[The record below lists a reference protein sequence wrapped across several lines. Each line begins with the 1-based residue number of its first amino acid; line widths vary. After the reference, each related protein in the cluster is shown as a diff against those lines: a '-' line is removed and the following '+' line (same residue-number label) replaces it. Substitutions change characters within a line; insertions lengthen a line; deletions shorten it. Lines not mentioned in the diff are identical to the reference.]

1 MAGRLPPRDRQ
12 ARVPARIRPRP
23 VQGGARTR
31 PRPAAAHA
39 LPRHRQAE
47 AAARR
52 LRHRRV
58 RLPRHLRTVP
68 GQRRA
73 RDGLFVGHVRL
84 RRHRAADGVLH
95 LRPGAVPRPR
105 PRLLFRFRG
114 GGPGAAAQ
122 HHAGGRRRPARAG
135 RARRGIPQRPRRLRR
150 PVLPAR
156 RRPGGRPRAGPGR
169 PARPLKE
176 PHHGAT
182 VSPQRNP
189 AKISIVVP
197 FRATGDHFEE
207 CLESLAGQTLRDV
220 EVLLVDEEPED
231 GADVGNAAVAKEF
244 AERDERFALLQ
255 ASGELSAADTG
266 VEQAKGRYLAFVEGE
281 DALPPYAC
289 ELMVGT
295 LEKTGSDLVGG
306 NVMYVDG
313 NQSRPSPLHA
323 APYAATMKSTHVTRH
338 PALLQ
343 DRTVCNKVFRR
354 AFWDAHR
361 FDLPATTHDAL
372 TAAQA
377 QVLASAVDVLDTT
390 VYHRRDRTG
399 TATRA
404 RHDPADITERMS
416 LITAVRKFLGDHA
429 PELLPFHDRYA
440 LDLDVRALILALP
453 EATWQERERLGEL
466 GAAYVETAGRQAAAG
481 LASIRR
487 LETYLLGERMLPE
500 LLEVVRFEE
509 AGLRNVPL
517 VRRGRVRQ
525 RWYAEYPFFEGA
537 KNDGVERDIPA
548 DVYDVTD
555 ELRLFADVDR
565 VEWDV
570 DTLIVEGHAH
580 FDRFDASSVSDSRI
594 RVWMR
599 DVKTGKEI
607 RLPVERIA
615 CPEATIRSDQPSVSY
630 DESGFSVRVEPE
642 YLLDGDEWRT
652 ATYELFAEVAA
663 QGRKAVQ
670 RLPATA
676 PAVRWTA
683 ARQVDEHV
691 AVQPAAGDDDVFV
704 VHVKR
709 AKAVVTRV
717 RRDGDVLELSGWTRR
732 ALGTGAAV
740 VAARRHGGGGA
751 EVRGEVTVRQS
762 SVLRMAGGTG
772 FDFTATLPMKSLVS
786 VPGDAGSPGR
796 PHLRDLIDWDIRL
809 TGEGGPMRLTVASN
823 VAAVRYLLPGGG
835 REFALTRTAFGNLRG
850 VERSVRPVVTKAEW
864 DEQGLLT
871 LSGDFAC
878 PKTKPDYFVLRR
890 RRSGDEHR
898 VPVTWD
904 GLRFTAAFTPATMTV
919 FGTDLPLSTGTW
931 DVLARAQTGEVSV
944 VVEREK
950 IPNLPEWH
958 RAGTHEFDVGVHQ
971 KDALFLRSRPG
982 LDEDERGARAQVL
995 LQQHDYPVYLRS
1007 PIADVAVFDSHGGT
1021 QYNCNPKAVYE
1032 ELMRR
1037 KPELECVWVSQDG
1050 QFAVDGK
1057 ARTVLSGSREH
1068 YRALARARYVVT
1080 NHGLPPWC
1088 AKREGQTF
1096 VQTWHGTPLKRL
1108 GYDLRDMPYRR
1119 TERFDL
1125 VEQEVARW
1133 DVLLSPSPFA
1143 TQTMRRAFRYEG
1155 EVLETGY
1162 PRNDVLSTPEWESVG
1177 GEIRKRLGIPDGK
1190 KVVLYAPTWRD
1201 DRFHAPG
1208 VQGFSL
1214 ELDIRTMRDVLGD
1227 DHVLLIRAHH
1237 FVTDRERHAGDGFVI
1252 DVSRYPDIAE
1262 LYMASDVLVTDYSSA
1277 MVDYAVLGRP
1287 IVVYAYDLER
1297 YRDHVRGLYLDLE
1310 TDAPGPLVTTSA
1322 DVAEAVREAPDGEDR
1337 YADVYDRFFV
1347 KYCPHDDGQASSRV
1361 VDHVFGDVLGG

>member
-1 MAGRLPPRDRQ
+1 MPPQ
-12 ARVPARIRPRP
+12 P
-23 VQGGARTR
+23 
-31 PRPAAAHA
+31 
-39 LPRHRQAE
+39 
-47 AAARR
+47 
-52 LRHRRV
+52 
-58 RLPRHLRTVP
+58 
-68 GQRRA
+68 
-73 RDGLFVGHVRL
+73 
-84 RRHRAADGVLH
+84 
-95 LRPGAVPRPR
+95 
-105 PRLLFRFRG
+105 
-114 GGPGAAAQ
+114 
-122 HHAGGRRRPARAG
+122 
-135 RARRGIPQRPRRLRR
+135 
-150 PVLPAR
+150 
-156 RRPGGRPRAGPGR
+156 
-169 PARPLKE
+169 
-176 PHHGAT
+176 
-182 VSPQRNP
+182 NP
-189 AKISIVVP
+189 AQISPAQISVVVP
-197 FRATGDHFEE
+197 FRGTGDHFEE
-207 CLESLAGQTLRDV
+207 CLESLAGQTLRDI
-220 EVLLVDEEPED
+220 EVLLVDEEPD
-231 GADVGNAAVAKEF
+231 AGAKRDNATLAKEF
-244 AERDERFALLQ
+244 AERDGRFALLQ

-266 VEQAKGRYLAFVEGE
+266 AEQAKGVYLAFVDGE

-289 ELMVGT
+289 ELMAGT

-313 NQSRPSPLHA
+313 NQARPSPLHA

-361 FDLPATTHDAL
+361 FDLPATTQDAL
-372 TAAQA
+372 TAAQT

-390 VYHRRDRTG
+390 VYYKRDRTG
-399 TATRA
+399 AATRV
-404 RHDPADITERMS
+404 RHDPAEVTERMS
-416 LITAVRKFLGDHA
+416 LITAVRKFIGDHA

-440 LDLDVRALILALP
+440 LDLDVRALILALS

-466 GAAYVETAGRQAAAG
+466 GAAYVELAGRSAAAG
-481 LASIRR
+481 LAAIRR

-500 LLEVVRFEE
+500 LLEVLRFEE
-509 AGLRNVPL
+509 AGIRNVPL
-517 VRRGRVRQ
+517 VRRGRLRQ
-525 RWYAEYPFFEGA
+525 RWYARYPFFDGSE
-537 KNDGVERDIPA
+537 NDGLERDIPE

-580 FDRFDASSVSDSRI
+580 FDRFGASSESDSRI

-607 RLPVERIA
+607 RLPVQRIA
-615 CPEATIRSDQPSVSY
+615 CPEATVRSDQPFVSY

-652 ATYELFAEVAA
+652 ATYELFAEVSA
-663 QGRKAVQ
+663 QGRKTVQ

-676 PAVRWTA
+676 PAVRWTS

-691 AVQPAAGDDDVFV
+691 AVQPAAGEDDVFV

-740 VAARRHGGGGA
+740 VAARRHGGA
-751 EVRGEVTVRQS
+751 EVHGEVTLRQS

-772 FDFTATLPMKSLVS
+772 FDFTARLPTQSLAS
-786 VPGDAGSPGR
+786 VPDDAEIPGR

-809 TGEGGPMRLTVASN
+809 TGEGGPIRLTVASN
-823 VAAVRYLLPGGG
+823 VPAVRYALPGRG

-850 VERSVRPVVTKAEW
+850 IERTVRPVVTKAEW

-871 LSGDFAC
+871 LSGDFAD
-878 PKTKPDYFVLRR
+878 PEARPDEFVLRR
-890 RRSGDEHR
+890 RRSGDQHR

-904 GLRFTAAFTPATMTV
+904 GPRFTAAFTPATMAV
-919 FGTDLPLSTGTW
+919 FGTDLPLRTGTW
-931 DVLARAQTGEVSV
+931 DVLARARNGEVSV
-944 VVEREK
+944 VAEREK
-950 IPNLPEWH
+950 IPGLPGWK
-958 RAGTHEFDVGVHQ
+958 RVGTHEFEVGVHQ

-1007 PIADVAVFDSHGGT
+1007 PIADIAVFDSHGGT
-1021 QYNCNPKAVYE
+1021 QYSCNPRAVYE

-1037 KPELECVWVSQDG
+1037 KPELECVWISQDG

-1057 ARTVLSGSREH
+1057 AKTVLAGSREH
-1068 YRALARARYVVT
+1068 YRVLARARYVVT

-1088 AKREGQTF
+1088 VKRGGQTF

-1125 VEQEVARW
+1125 MEREVSRW

-1143 TQTMRRAFRYEG
+1143 TQVMQRAFRYEG
-1155 EVLETGY
+1155 DVLETGY
-1162 PRNDVLSTPEWESVG
+1162 PRNDILSTPEWESASG
-1177 GEIRKRLGIPDGK
+1177 RIRKRLGIPDGK

-1201 DRFHAPG
+1201 DRYHAPG

-1214 ELDIRTMRDVLGD
+1214 ELDVSTMRDALGD

-1287 IVVYAYDLER
+1287 IVVYAYDLAR

-1310 TDAPGPLVTTSA
+1310 ADAPGPVVTTSA
-1322 DVAEAVREAPDGEDR
+1322 DVAEAVRQAPDGEER
-1337 YADVYDRFFV
+1337 HADAYDRFFV

-1361 VDHVFGDVLGG
+1361 VDRIFGEVLST